1 LNSINSKHI
10 EDLNYTTNSLRIL
23 QEGYISLHDAYTNL
37 KDTNINLVNEN
48 NNNKMMLNDLDY
60 SIFQHQDKIISL
72 KYKIYELSKVNS
84 KLITEL
90 NARKES

>member
-23 QEGYISLHDAYTNL
+23 QEGYISLHDAYINL

-48 NNNKMMLNDLDY
+48 NNKKMMLNDLDY
-60 SIFQHQDKIISL
+60 
-72 KYKIYELSKVNS
+72 
-84 KLITEL
+84 
-90 NARKES
+90 